1 MPKFMFETPD
11 GDEVLVNSTDVV
23 DLVEGR
29 DDQVTVIEL
38 EDGEEISVL
47 ATRRE
52 VVIHLDLDPVQFLS
66 GEYTDDD
73 LPEDFDDDD
82 YESE

>member
-1 MPKFMFETPD
+1 MPKFLFETPD
-11 GDEVLVNSTDVV
+11 GDEVLVNSVEVV
-23 DLVEGR
+23 DLGEGR

-52 VVIHLDLDPVQFLS
+52 VVTRLDLDPLQFLS
-66 GEYTDDD
+66 GEYESDD

-82 YESE
+82 YERE

>member
-1 MPKFMFETPD
+1 MPKFLFETPD
-11 GDEVLVNSTDVV
+11 GDEVLVNSVEVV
-23 DLVEGR
+23 DLGEGR

-52 VVIHLDLDPVQFLS
+52 VVTHLDLDPLQFLS
-66 GEYTDDD
+66 GEYESDD

-82 YESE
+82 YERE